1 MLTIKSIEYF
11 RIAMKN
17 NNDNYRITA
26 DDIDNLIGNDI
37 VSSELYEKISLLVMH
52 LKLDMSPTEFIDTV
66 CVARGLGVKE

>member
-1 MLTIKSIEYF
+1 
-11 RIAMKN
+11 MKN

-37 VSSELYEKISLLVMH
+37 VSSELYEKISLLIMR

-66 CVARGLGVKE
+66 CVVRGLGVKG